1 MFGPITRAA
10 FVDEMVKLAQEEYPG
25 MTIPEKQPEKVMN
38 KDVLKRFLLDAG
50 VVALGMGAGYGVGT
64 AAHELLKRPGTPK
77 WVKPVVLMSAPMVG
91 AAGAMILQS
100 KVKDVQNRRLAEAY
114 QMGQQNKE
122 SQ

>member
-1 MFGPITRAA
+1 MFDLITRAA
-10 FVDEMVKLAQEEYPG
+10 FVDEMVKIAQEEYPG

-38 KDVLKRFLLDAG
+38 KEVLKRFLLDAG
-50 VVALGMGAGYGVGT
+50 VVALGLGAGYGVGT

-77 WVKPVVLMSAPMVG
+77 WVKPAVMMAGPVIG
-91 AAGAMILQS
+91 ATGAMLLQS

-114 QMGQQNKE
+114 RMGQLAKE